1 MKFFRSVIILL
12 AFVLLGTVKG
22 FAQSSSELKRQR
34 EQLNQQLEKLNADLE
49 QTTKSK
55 KFTIKQ
61 LEAIKAQISLR
72 EEKIKN
78 ISSSIRALDNQI
90 TDNTNTVHSL
100 QSQLQQLKKE
110 YAAMVL
116 FAFHNKSA
124 YNKLMFVFIAKDF
137 NQAYKRLKYM
147 QQIGSY
153 RERQA
158 AYITGTQKEL
168 GQKIVE
174 LDKNKQEKSGLLKDQ
189 ETEKQTLGKEKDN
202 QAKVVQ
208 DLSKHQKEIK
218 QEQVITQ
225 RKLGKINNAYAS
237 AVRRELEALRRK
249 EEEDARAEAA
259 RAKANNAPAPVRKKV
274 STSSSEALSAT
285 PEAAKLSS
293 DFLGNRGR
301 LPWPVSNGI
310 VTHGY
315 GTYYLNGIKD
325 ENKGINIKTNAN
337 ASVRTVF
344 DGDVLLVQDIEG
356 AYMVIVRHGAYLT
369 VYSNLKSVSVSKGQK
384 VSTKQSIGVAATDSA
399 TGDTEIGFEVHKGF
413 DDMNPASWLTPNN

>member
-1 MKFFRSVIILL
+1 MKFFRSAVIVLI
-12 AFVLLGTVKG
+12 FVLLGASKG
-22 FAQSSSELKRQR
+22 FAQSSSELKKQR

-72 EEKIKN
+72 EDKIKN

-174 LDKNKQEKSGLLKDQ
+174 LDKNKEEKNGLLKDQ
-189 ETEKQTLGKEKDN
+189 ETEKKTLGKEKDN
-202 QAKVVQ
+202 QSKVVQ
-208 DLSKHQKEIK
+208 DLSKHQKEVK
-218 QEQVITQ
+218 QEQAVTQ
-225 RKLGKINNAYAS
+225 RKLSKINR
-237 AVRRELEALRRK
+237 AVNEAIRRELAELRRK
-249 EEEDARAEAA
+249 EEEAARAEAA
-259 RAKANNAPAPVRKKV
+259 RAKVNNAPAPVRKKA
-274 STSSSEALSAT
+274 SSSSELMNAT

-301 LPWPVSNGI
+301 LPWPVSNGY
-310 VTHGY
+310 VSHPY
-315 GTYYLNGIKD
+315 GTYYINGIKD
-325 ENKGINIKTNAN
+325 ENKGINIKCNGG
-337 ASVRTVF
+337 SGVRAVF
-344 DGDVLLVQDIEG
+344 EGDVLLVQDIEG
-356 AYMVIVRHGAYLT
+356 AYLVIIRHGAYLT
-369 VYSNLKSVSVSKGQK
+369 VYSNLRSVSVSKGQK
-384 VSTKQSIGVAATDSA
+384 VSTKQTIGVAATDSA
-399 TGDTEIGFEVHKGF
+399 SGDTEIGFEVHKGA
-413 DDMNPASWLTPNN
+413 DDMNPASWLAPNN